1 VPVGDVGQAAEKAGL
16 STLVDMRLLELAA
29 TRLASRPE
37 VRIVLGVSPSTL
49 RDGEWLH
56 GLAAHLGAR
65 TGIQTRL
72 IVAVHEATLCET
84 GARGRLDAMKALGVG
99 IMLAGFGSG
108 HASVRELRSLPADIL
123 RIDAAIVQTLTRSLD
138 DRLFVRGLVD
148 LAQHCGIPT
157 LAEAVEEDASASL
170 LAQWG
175 ADYLERP
182 LPGGAAPAEQPVR
195 RPRSQAA

>member
-1 VPVGDVGQAAEKAGL
+1 MGDLGQAAEKAGL

-65 TGIQTRL
+65 PGIQTRL

-99 IMLAGFGSG
+99 IMLAGV
-108 HASVRELRSLPADIL
+108 AVM
-123 RIDAAIVQTLTRSLD
+123 
-138 DRLFVRGLVD
+138 LVWRRRD
-148 LAQHCGIPT
+148 SRFWQERPGVAP
-157 LAEAVEEDASASL
+157 EDADP
-170 LAQWG
+170 LADRAG
-175 ADYLERP
+175 
-182 LPGGAAPAEQPVR
+182 
-195 RPRSQAA
+195 